1 MIWNDNNTITVTP
14 PKRPK
19 KITGTRFASI
29 MGLNRWNTPFATWC
43 EITKTYVEPFE
54 DTIYTLAGKTI
65 EPKQADYLENTYG
78 FNVVRPS
85 DIYGKD
91 YFNKTYGDFFP
102 SVPIL
107 GGMWD
112 YLLADCEG
120 NTTTV
125 VEMKTTKRSED
136 WLEDIPEYYALQ
148 AALYAY
154 LMNVDDV
161 MMVASFLDDSDYENP
176 DAFVPSIGNTVIYE
190 FKVSERYPN
199 MSELVQFAIDWY
211 DKHVVG
217 GVSPEYDEKA
227 DAKILKE
234 LRKNNINPQTEI
246 QELVAEAEA
255 LMAEIDT
262 IEATIADKNAR
273 LKTLKCLIKDY
284 AMSQFRDGDKAVTL
298 QGKYLWT
305 LSKSMTTSIDK
316 DKLKVDG
323 LLEAYQTTTETYKLT
338 TKEIN

>member
-29 MGLNRWNTPFATWC
+29 MGLNRWSTPFATWC

-54 DTIYTLAGKTI
+54 DTIYTIVGKTI

-78 FNVVRPS
+78 FNVIRPS

-91 YFNKTYGDFFP
+91 YFTRTYGDFFP
-102 SVPIL
+102 NVPIL

-112 YLLADCEG
+112 YLLADDEG

-176 DAFVPSIGNTVIYE
+176 DAYKPSIGNTIAYE

-211 DKHVVG
+211 DEHVVG
-217 GVSPEYDEKA
+217 GISPEYDEKA
-227 DAKILKE
+227 DVKILKE

-246 QELVAEAEA
+246 QELVDEAEA
-255 LMAEIDT
+255 LMAEIDV

-273 LKTLKCLIKDY
+273 LKTLKSLIKDY

-305 LSKSMTTSIDK
+305 LSKSTTTSIDK
-316 DKLKVDG
+316 DKLKEDG
-323 LLEAYQTTTETYKLT
+323 LLETYQTTSETYKLT
-338 TKEIN
+338 TKEI